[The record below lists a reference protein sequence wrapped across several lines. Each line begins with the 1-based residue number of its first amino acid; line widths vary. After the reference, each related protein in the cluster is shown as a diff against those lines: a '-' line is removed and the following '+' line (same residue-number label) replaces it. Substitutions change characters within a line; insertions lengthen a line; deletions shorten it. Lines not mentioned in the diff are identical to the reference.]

1 MNIIAILMGVL
12 AGACTGVQG
21 GVNAQLTK
29 HWAKDT
35 VLASAISFLVGA
47 LALWAVCL
55 VLRIPVPALTDKILW
70 WHWTG
75 GILGAYYVYSL
86 VYLSPRVGAS
96 MVVALILAGQII
108 AAVVLDHFGLVGYPV
123 RSVTAIRLIGI
134 ALLGVGV
141 LMIRRS

>member
-1 MNIIAILMGVL
+1 MNIIGMLMGIL

-29 HWAKDT
+29 HWAKNS

-47 LALWAVCL
+47 LALWVVCL
-55 VLRIPVPALTDKILW
+55 VLGIPVPGFTDKILW

-75 GILGAYYVYSL
+75 GLLGAYYVYSL

-96 MVVALILAGQII
+96 MVVALILAGQIL
-108 AAVVLDHFGLVGYPV
+108 AAVVLDHFGLVGYAV
-123 RSVTAIRLIGI
+123 RSITVIRLVGI
-134 ALLGVGV
+134 ALLGAGV
-141 LMIRRS
+141 LIIRRS

>member
-1 MNIIAILMGVL
+1 MNIIAMLMGVL
-12 AGACTGVQG
+12 AGACTGIQG

-29 HWAKDT
+29 HWAKNS

-55 VLRIPVPALTDKILW
+55 ILRIPVPGLTDNILW

-75 GILGAYYVYSL
+75 GLLGAYFVYSL

-96 MVVALILAGQII
+96 TVVALILAGQIL
-108 AAVVLDHFGLVGYPV
+108 AAVILDHFGLVGYPV
-123 RSVTAIRLIGI
+123 RSVTAIRLVGI

-141 LMIRRS
+141 TIIRRS